1 MGIYGQIDMVS
12 NNDFK
17 LIFNDSNH
25 FLTIKNNYGLKLLN
39 LIATHH
45 IIEKKEQNWFN
56 NESKREHL
64 IN

>member
-25 FLTIKNNYGLKLLN
+25 FLTIKNNYDFKLLS
-39 LIATHH
+39 LLGIHQ
-45 IIEKKEQNWFN
+45 ILEKKEQN
-56 NESKREHL
+56 
-64 IN
+64 

>member
-25 FLTIKNNYGLKLLN
+25 FLTIKNNYGFKLLN
-39 LIATHH
+39 LIAIHH
-45 IIEKKEQNWFN
+45 LIEKKEQN
-56 NESKREHL
+56 
-64 IN
+64 